1 MDGCCS
7 FNYGSLWG
15 QWFYKFFC
23 LYYTDAH
30 STCCCLLW
38 NCTLWSTSFLELT
51 YSVTSYTAK
60 RDTEIFSDRI
70 KSLTTPLYWSE
81 TQNTSLTVTQPPHT
95 VTIGSRDSIFF
106 STTVSFLSQ
115 QKSDLIYAGKIIFR
129 MKYIWQINLTNPT
142 VERAVRAADLTNA
155 GLLGLIAVFSRETC
169 NDWQVSAWRA
179 IFSWLPQGFRLAL
192 WLFLPMGYLNEN
204 ALPVPLGTKVF
215 FSWHSWHSHNATM
228 QHFYSSKST
237 QLFSDK
243 VNIWATGCSMPSYH

>member
-1 MDGCCS
+1 MEV
-7 FNYGSLWG
+7 YGVSDSTSSSVFTI
-15 QWFYKFFC
+15 QI
-23 LYYTDAH
+23 D

-129 MKYIWQINLTNPT
+129 MKYIWQINLTHPT

-192 WLFLPMGYLNEN
+192 WLFLPMGTLMKMPSLFHW
-204 ALPVPLGTKVF
+204 ALKCFSLDILGTLI
-215 FSWHSWHSHNATM
+215 
-228 QHFYSSKST
+228 T
-237 QLFSDK
+237 QL
-243 VNIWATGCSMPSYH
+243 CSIFTAVKALSYFLTRWTYGQPVAACLHITN